1 MNILLTGGLGFIGSH
16 TATVLAQENHQV
28 TLLDNL
34 CNCQIGVL
42 GSLEKILGKRPDF
55 INGDVRDYSLV
66 REVLTNY
73 HIDIVIHF
81 AGLKAVGDSVREP
94 INYYSNNVAGTI
106 NLVQAMQDCG
116 LEKLIFSSSATV
128 YGEPLYLPC
137 DEDHPTGPTN
147 PYGRTKLQCEE
158 ILRDQVKANPNW
170 SVACLRYFNPV
181 GAHPS
186 GLIGEDPFGVPNNL
200 MPFVAQVAAGKLE
213 SLKVFGDDYETPD
226 GTGERDYIHVMD
238 LAEGHASAV
247 DLVKTQNGFFPIN
260 LGSGNP
266 ISVLSLVT
274 AFEEM
279 SGKKIPYRIVSRRPG
294 DVPSTYAKPS
304 LAKKILNW
312 QTRRS
317 LNDMCSSMWNYQKI
331 SQGAK

>member
-16 TATVLAQENHQV
+16 TAAVLTQENHHV
-28 TLLDNL
+28 ILLDNL
-34 CNCQIGVL
+34 SNCQIGVL
-42 GSLEKILGKRPDF
+42 DSLEKILGKKPDF

-66 REVLTNY
+66 KEMLSNHR
-73 HIDIVIHF
+73 IDIVIHF

-94 INYYSNNVAGTI
+94 INYYSNNVTGTI

-128 YGEPLYLPC
+128 YGDPVYLPY
-137 DEDHPTGPTN
+137 DELHPTNPTN

-181 GAHPS
+181 GAHQT

-200 MPFVAQVAAGKLE
+200 MPYVAQVAAGKLK
-213 SLKVFGDDYETPD
+213 SLNVFGNDYETRD

-238 LAEGHASAV
+238 LAEGHASAL
-247 DLVKTQNGFFPIN
+247 DLVQNQSGFFAIN
-260 LGSGNP
+260 LGSGLP
-266 ISVLSLVT
+266 ISVFSLVS
-274 AFEEM
+274 AFEEV
-279 SGKKIPYRIVSRRPG
+279 SGKKISYAIAPRRAG
-294 DVPSTYAKPS
+294 DLPSYFAKPD
-304 LAKKILNW
+304 LAKNILKW
-312 QTRRS
+312 QTRRT
-317 LNDMCSSMWNYQKI
+317 LIDMCSSMWNYQKI
-331 SQGAK
+331 SHGAK